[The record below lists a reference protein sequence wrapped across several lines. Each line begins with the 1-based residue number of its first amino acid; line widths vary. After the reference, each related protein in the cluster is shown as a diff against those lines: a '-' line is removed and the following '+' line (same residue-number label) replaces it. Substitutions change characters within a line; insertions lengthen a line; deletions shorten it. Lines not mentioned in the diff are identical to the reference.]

1 MPAIPRPVHPTP
13 RSTVELAAELLL
25 EHRGPEATITGVSLH
40 AALVQPG
47 DLFVALPGATRHG
60 IDFWPEARDA
70 GATALM
76 TDAEGVDKLGEGTAV
91 IVVDSPR
98 ALLGRVSQW
107 VYGTGDREDFRIFA
121 VTGTNGKTSTAFLL
135 DALMR
140 ALGWT
145 TALSTTAERAV
156 AGVPYISTLT
166 TPEAPDI
173 HAMVAL
179 AREKGATGLAIEVSA
194 QALDKNRLDQIV
206 ADVAGFTNLSHD
218 HFEDFG
224 GMDAYL
230 AAKAVLFTPARARRA
245 VVCIDTSWGEKV
257 AEQTPLPVWTVGGP
271 GTSAKEGVPHWIW
284 TDLSSTGDTTAFT
297 LRGPEGESLR
307 VMVPVIGEHMVAN
320 AALAV
325 VMMVSG
331 GVSLAELGL
340 ALGEKPV
347 PVFLPGRLERVSG
360 SRGPDVYVDA
370 GRSEDAYLA
379 TLRTLRARTAGR
391 VIMVCGTSGNRDAS
405 KRPLMGRA
413 AATGADVVI
422 VTDDDP
428 RHEDPSIIRAGLLE
442 GAHSVPG
449 AEVHE
454 IPDPTAAITFAV
466 SLASP
471 GDCVVWCGPG
481 SQAYRDIS
489 GTKVPYSARDEAR
502 VALAGAGWSD
512 D

>member
-1 MPAIPRPVHPTP
+1 
-13 RSTVELAAELLL
+13 
-25 EHRGPEATITGVSLH
+25 
-40 AALVQPG
+40 
-47 DLFVALPGATRHG
+47 
-60 IDFWPEARDA
+60 
-70 GATALM
+70 
-76 TDAEGVDKLGEGTAV
+76 
-91 IVVDSPR
+91 
-98 ALLGRVSQW
+98 
-107 VYGTGDREDFRIFA
+107 
-121 VTGTNGKTSTAFLL
+121 
-135 DALMR
+135 
-140 ALGWT
+140 
-145 TALSTTAERAV
+145 
-156 AGVPYISTLT
+156 
-166 TPEAPDI
+166 
-173 HAMVAL
+173 
-179 AREKGATGLAIEVSA
+179 
-194 QALDKNRLDQIV
+194 
-206 ADVAGFTNLSHD
+206 
-218 HFEDFG
+218 
-224 GMDAYL
+224 
-230 AAKAVLFTPARARRA
+230 
-245 VVCIDTSWGEKV
+245 
-257 AEQTPLPVWTVGGP
+257 VWTVGGP